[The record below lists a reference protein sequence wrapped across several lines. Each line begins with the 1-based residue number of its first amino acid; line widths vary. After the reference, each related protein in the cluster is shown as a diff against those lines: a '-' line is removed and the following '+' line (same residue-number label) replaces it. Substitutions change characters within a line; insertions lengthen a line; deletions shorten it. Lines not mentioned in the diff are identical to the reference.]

1 MKRIMR
7 VCTHLIIAAGAFA
20 MVISCGGLA
29 AKDQAAVTAAVEKL
43 AVGYASGDSAA
54 KVTQN
59 LTLPTNVDGVTVS
72 WASSNSAVVGTDGK
86 VNRPDVDTPVTLT
99 ATLTKNAATG
109 TKPFVVLVLKKE
121 AAVAD
126 SDKTAVSAAKT
137 KLNIGYAA
145 GDSAETVTQN
155 LTLPT
160 NIDGVTVTWTSSHPA
175 VVGTD
180 GNVNRPDADTQV
192 TLTAMLTKNAA
203 KESKVFTV
211 TVPKKPNLSD
221 PDTRAVETAKGK
233 LDIGYASGDSAAKVT
248 QSLTLPTNIDGVT
261 VSWTSSN
268 PAVVGTDG
276 TVSRPDADAQVTLTA
291 MLTKNAAKTKKAL
304 VVTVI
309 RDMDKAA
316 VAAAKA
322 KLTITY
328 ASGDSASQVTQ
339 KLTLPT
345 NVDGVTVTW
354 TSSHPAVV
362 GTDGTVSRL
371 DADAQVTLA
380 AMLTKNA
387 AHESKVFTVTVK
399 GSAADWVAEQ
409 LSHAAVSPM
418 EITKSDYHITLSG
431 TNISWTSGDTA
442 VIAVTNQNS
451 GTYPVTPRSDI
462 VRVTLTAKAEKA
474 GVSDTRAFTVTVY
487 PEAYS
492 LETLEHLKK
501 ITLPAEVDA
510 DFDLP
515 TTIDGLP
522 GANIMWMSKNEQAI
536 RIAGGSSKAIVMQ
549 DLRAVPVTLIAT
561 LNDNGKKAEKDF
573 TVTVKKITEIRDTST
588 SSYSQHTI
596 TTVYTFTD
604 NTITHEYTDKDD
616 RTGIERK
623 DGYRAAFSDLN
634 LSDHTFTAYKTHQ
647 RFNDGQLVE
656 IGSAEYQRRNDKQ
669 IEESVEYHRRYKQ
682 LSERSSISL
691 QDIREAFKDQPLPS
705 DDEGIFNQ
713 IKDFLVTGTY
723 EDFKN
728 LTPQKRTDMIKSQL
742 EKLKQAGISLLGL
755 STTASW
761 DDVLEALRQSL
772 KEKGQKEKTLAQTPF
787 KYRYTLQ
794 KSGNGTEFVT
804 NSLYDSTRAWF
815 KQHGSYSAHLSGSR
829 ITYISLD
836 DTSLQYREQG
846 GSKHYSGKIDSAG
859 MRFEGKLSGDPDKT
873 LTVSITDNR
882 NGTISIILEGTSYN
896 LSFSARSL

>member
-20 MVISCGGLA
+20 MMISCGGLA

-86 VNRPDVDTPVTLT
+86 VNRPDADTQVTLT
-99 ATLTKNAATG
+99 AILTKNAAK
-109 TKPFVVLVLKKE
+109 TKKALVVTVIRDMDK
-121 AAVAD
+121 AAVAAAKAKLTITYASGD
-126 SDKTAVSAAKT
+126 SAAK
-137 KLNIGYAA
+137 
-145 GDSAETVTQN
+145 VRQN

-160 NIDGVTVTWTSSHPA
+160 NVDGVTVSWTSSHPA

-211 TVPKKPNLSD
+211 TV
-221 PDTRAVETAKGK
+221 
-233 LDIGYASGDSAAKVT
+233 
-248 QSLTLPTNIDGVT
+248 
-261 VSWTSSN
+261 
-268 PAVVGTDG
+268 
-276 TVSRPDADAQVTLTA
+276 
-291 MLTKNAAKTKKAL
+291 
-304 VVTVI
+304 
-309 RDMDKAA
+309 
-316 VAAAKA
+316 
-322 KLTITY
+322 
-328 ASGDSASQVTQ
+328 
-339 KLTLPT
+339 
-345 NVDGVTVTW
+345 
-354 TSSHPAVV
+354 
-362 GTDGTVSRL
+362 
-371 DADAQVTLA
+371 
-380 AMLTKNA
+380 
-387 AHESKVFTVTVK
+387 K

-409 LSHAAVSPM
+409 LRHAAVSPM
-418 EITKSDYHITLSG
+418 EITKADYHITLSG

-474 GVSDTRAFTVTVY
+474 GVSDTRAFTVIVY
-487 PEAYS
+487 PESYS

-501 ITLPAEVDA
+501 ISLPAEVDA

-536 RIAGGSSKAIVMQ
+536 RIAGGSSKAMVMQ

-561 LNDNGKKAEKDF
+561 LHDNGKEAEKDF
-573 TVTVKKITEIRDTST
+573 TVTVKKIIEAKRQEGSV
-588 SSYSQHTI
+588 

-604 NTITHEYTDKDD
+604 DTITCEATSS
-616 RTGIERK
+616 GN
-623 DGYRAAFSDLN
+623 GYRAAFSDLN

-647 RFNDGQLVE
+647 RFNDGQFVE
-656 IGSAEYQRRNDKQ
+656 IGSAEYQRRNDQ
-669 IEESVEYHRRYKQ
+669 YIEQWVENHRRHKQ

-691 QDIREAFKDQPLPS
+691 QDIREALKDERLPS

-713 IKDFLVTGTY
+713 IKGFFVTGTY

-728 LTPQKRTDMIKSQL
+728 LTPQQRTDMIKSQL
-742 EKLKQAGISLLGL
+742 EKIKQAGISLLGL

-761 DDVLEALRQSL
+761 DEVLEALRQSL

-815 KQHGSYSAHLSGSR
+815 KQHGSYSAHLSGSS

-836 DTSLQYREQG
+836 DTSLEYRDQD
-846 GSKHYSGKIDSAG
+846 GSKSYSGKIDSAG
-859 MRFEGKLSGDPDKT
+859 MRFEGRLRGDPDKT
-873 LTVSITDNR
+873 LTVNITDNR
-882 NGTISIILEGTSYN
+882 NGTISIMLEGTSYN

>member
-86 VNRPDVDTPVTLT
+86 VNRPDADTQVTLT

-145 GDSAETVTQN
+145 GDSAETVTQK

-160 NIDGVTVTWTSSHPA
+160 NVDGVTVTWTSSHPA

-233 LDIGYASGDSAAKVT
+233 LDIGYASGDSASQVT
-248 QSLTLPTNIDGVT
+248 QKLTLPTNVDGVT
-261 VSWTSSN
+261 VTWASSH

-276 TVSRPDADAQVTLTA
+276 TVSRPDADTQVTLTA

-316 VAAAKA
+316 VAAAKT
-322 KLTITY
+322 KLNIGY
-328 ASGDSASQVTQ
+328 AAGDSAAKVTQ
-339 KLTLPT
+339 NLTLPT

-354 TSSHPAVV
+354 TSSNPAVV
-362 GTDGTVSRL
+362 GTDGTVSRP
-371 DADAQVTLA
+371 DADAKVMLT

-387 AHESKVFTVTVK
+387 AHERKVFTVTVK

-418 EITKSDYHITLSG
+418 EITKADYHITLSG

-474 GVSDTRAFTVTVY
+474 GISDTRAFTVIVY
-487 PEAYS
+487 PESYS

-501 ITLPAEVDA
+501 ISLPAEVDA

-536 RIAGGSSKAIVMQ
+536 RIAGGSQKAIVMQ

-561 LNDNGKKAEKDF
+561 LNDNGKTAEKDF
-573 TVTVKKITEIRDTST
+573 TVTVKKITEIRYT
-588 SSYSQHTI
+588 SSYSQYTI

-604 NTITHEYTDKDD
+604 NTITYEYTNKDD

-634 LSDHTFTAYKTHQ
+634 LSEHTFTAYKTHQ
-647 RFNDGQLVE
+647 RFDDGQFVE
-656 IGSAEYQRRNDKQ
+656 IGSAEYQRRNDKY
-669 IEESVEYHRRYKQ
+669 IEELMEYHRRYKQ

-691 QDIREAFKDQPLPS
+691 QDIREALKDQPLPS

-728 LTPQKRTDMIKSQL
+728 LTPQQRTDMIKGQI
-742 EKLKQAGISLLGL
+742 EKLKQAGISELGL

-815 KQHGSYSAHLSGSR
+815 KQHGSYSAHLSGSS

-836 DTSLQYREQG
+836 DTSLEYRDQD
-846 GSKHYSGKIDSAG
+846 GSKYYSGKIDSAG
-859 MRFEGKLSGDPDKT
+859 MRFEGRLRGDPDKT
-873 LTVSITDNR
+873 LTVNITDNKD
-882 NGTISIILEGTSYN
+882 GTISIMLEGTSYN

>member
-59 LTLPTNVDGVTVS
+59 LTLPTTVDGVTVS
-72 WASSNSAVVGTDGK
+72 WTSSNPAVVGTDGT
-86 VNRPDVDTPVTLT
+86 VNRPDADTQVTLT

-126 SDKTAVSAAKT
+126 SDKAAVRAAKT

-145 GDSAETVTQN
+145 GDSAETVTQK

-160 NIDGVTVTWTSSHPA
+160 NVDGVTVTWTSSNPT

-180 GNVNRPDADTQV
+180 GTVSRPDADTQV
-192 TLTAMLTKNAA
+192 TLTAILTKNAA

-291 MLTKNAAKTKKAL
+291 TLTKNAAK
-304 VVTVI
+304 
-309 RDMDKAA
+309 D
-316 VAAAKA
+316 
-322 KLTITY
+322 
-328 ASGDSASQVTQ
+328 
-339 KLTLPT
+339 
-345 NVDGVTVTW
+345 
-354 TSSHPAVV
+354 
-362 GTDGTVSRL
+362 
-371 DADAQVTLA
+371 
-380 AMLTKNA
+380 
-387 AHESKVFTVTVK
+387 SKVFTVTVK

-431 TNISWTSGDTA
+431 TNISWTSGNTA

-487 PEAYS
+487 PESYS

-501 ITLPAEVDA
+501 ISLPAEVDA

-536 RIAGGSSKAIVMQ
+536 RIAGGSQKAIVMQ

-561 LNDNGKKAEKDF
+561 LNDNGKTAEKDF
-573 TVTVKKITEIRDTST
+573 TVTVKKITEIRYTST

-656 IGSAEYQRRNDKQ
+656 IGSAEYQRRNDKH

-728 LTPQKRTDMIKSQL
+728 LTPQKRTDMIKGQL
-742 EKLKQAGISLLGL
+742 EKFKQNVISEFGL
-755 STTASW
+755 STTATW
-761 DDVLEALRQSL
+761 DELIEALRQSL
-772 KEKGQKEKTLAQTPF
+772 KEEEQKEKTLAQTPF

-794 KSGNGTEFVT
+794 KSGNSTEFVT

-815 KQHGSYSAHLSGSR
+815 KQRGSYSAHLSGSS

-836 DTSLQYREQG
+836 DTSLNYHEQG

-859 MRFEGKLSGDPDKT
+859 MRFEGRLRDDPDKT
-873 LTVSITDNR
+873 LTVSITDNKD
-882 NGTISIILEGTSYN
+882 GTISIMLEGTSYN

>member
-20 MVISCGGLA
+20 MMISCGGLA

-86 VNRPDVDTPVTLT
+86 VNRPDVDTQVTLT

-126 SDKTAVSAAKT
+126 SDKIAVSAAKT

-160 NIDGVTVTWTSSHPA
+160 NIDGVTVTWTSSNPA

-180 GNVNRPDADTQV
+180 GNVNRPDADMQV

-233 LDIGYASGDSAAKVT
+233 LDIGYAAGDSAAKVT
-248 QSLTLPTNIDGVT
+248 QNLTLPTNVDGVT
-261 VSWTSSN
+261 VTWTSSN

-276 TVSRPDADAQVTLTA
+276 TVSRPDADTQVTLTA
-291 MLTKNAAKTKKAL
+291 ILTKNAAKTKKAL

-316 VAAAKA
+316 VAAATA

-328 ASGDSASQVTQ
+328 ASGDSAAKVTQ
-339 KLTLPT
+339 SLTLPT
-345 NVDGVTVTW
+345 NVDGVTVMW
-354 TSSHPAVV
+354 TSSNPAVV
-362 GTDGTVSRL
+362 RTDGTVHRP
-371 DADAQVTLA
+371 DADAQVTLT

-387 AHESKVFTVTVK
+387 VKDSKMFTVTVK

-418 EITKSDYHITLSG
+418 EITKQDYHITLSG

-487 PEAYS
+487 PESYS

-501 ITLPAEVDA
+501 ISLPAEVDA

-522 GANIMWMSKNEQAI
+522 GANIMWMSKNDQAI
-536 RIAGGSSKAIVMQ
+536 RIAGGSQKAIVMQ

-561 LNDNGKKAEKDF
+561 LHDNGKTAEKDF
-573 TVTVKKITEIRDTST
+573 IVTVKKIIKAKRQEGSE
-588 SSYSQHTI
+588 

-604 NTITHEYTDKDD
+604 DTITCEPAITRH
-616 RTGIERK
+616 
-623 DGYRAAFSDLN
+623 GYRVAFSGLN

-647 RFNDGQLVE
+647 RFNDGQFVE

-669 IEESVEYHRRYKQ
+669 VEQWVEYYRQYKQ

-691 QDIREAFKDQPLPS
+691 QDIRDALKDWQLPS

-728 LTPQKRTDMIKSQL
+728 LTPQKRTDMIKSQI
-742 EKLKQAGISLLGL
+742 EKLKQEGISELGL
-755 STTASW
+755 STTATW
-761 DDVLEALRQSL
+761 DEVIEAFRQSL
-772 KEKGQKEKTLAQTPF
+772 KEEEQKEKTLAQTPF

-794 KSGNGTEFVT
+794 KSGNSTEFVT
-804 NSLYDSTRAWF
+804 HSLYDNTRAWF
-815 KQHGSYSAHLSGSR
+815 KQRGSYSALLSGSS

-836 DTSLQYREQG
+836 ATSLNYHEQG

-859 MRFEGKLSGDPDKT
+859 MRFEGRLRGDPDKT
-873 LTVSITDNR
+873 LTVSITDNKD
-882 NGTISIILEGTSYN
+882 GTISIMLEGTSYN